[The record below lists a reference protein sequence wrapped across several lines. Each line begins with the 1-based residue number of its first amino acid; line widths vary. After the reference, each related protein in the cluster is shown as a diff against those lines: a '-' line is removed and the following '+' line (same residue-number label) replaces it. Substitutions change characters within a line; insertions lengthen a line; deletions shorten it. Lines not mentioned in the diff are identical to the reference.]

1 MRRRRRRLAGSGPSC
16 ERVAA
21 GGSPPSEPIFCS
33 YDVIVPLYKHL
44 AMDGSL
50 SPLRLYETACVFN
63 KHSIFFYMHINILAM
78 LYITQQTI
86 DYKMGLLTSS
96 ASKLAV
102 DPFRPS

>member
-1 MRRRRRRLAGSGPSC
+1 MRRRRRLAGSGPSC

-50 SPLRLYETACVFN
+50 SPLRLYEAVCV
-63 KHSIFFYMHINILAM
+63 
-78 LYITQQTI
+78 QQTQ
-86 DYKMGLLTSS
+86 YFFLH
-96 ASKLAV
+96 AY
-102 DPFRPS
+102 